1 MNWKDRTWWSVN
13 GILGNGIIEGVQLLL
28 TETFRMWHES
38 ELLSKGVWQD
48 HRSRED
54 RGTGV

>member
-28 TETFRMWHES
+28 METFRKWHES
-38 ELLSKGVWQD
+38 ELLSKGGMA
-48 HRSRED
+48 RSRKQK
-54 RGTGV
+54 R